1 MTTLTT
7 WERVNQRR
15 KIWEPSNPAKNS
27 ETSVAPLTIS
37 RCLSLIE
44 LEPAVAYFINSGLDK
59 SDNNVLGEEGINCL
73 KRNVQDEDR
82 HEKALKA
89 CKAAMSNYDSSFE
102 EEGHEIAKAWLEI
115 SDRVNPI
122 TIAAVAES
130 SLFMIILPIYTLFG
144 GNSLKITSG
153 SISDDEG
160 VHITS
165 HRYASELLRAKPTK
179 ELDNLRESTVAWL
192 TQDIGKETNGA
203 WTQER
208 CLKNSKT
215 LLRQGRSDMTETQFS
230 TVLAPFELRNDNFSE
245 Y

>member
-1 MTTLTT
+1 MSKLTT

-15 KIWEPSNPAKNS
+15 KVWEPSNPAENS

-37 RCLSLIE
+37 RCLSLID
-44 LEPAVAYFINSGLDK
+44 LEPAVAYFINTGLDK
-59 SDNNVLGEEGINCL
+59 SDNFVLGEEGVSCL
-73 KRNVQDEDR
+73 RRNIEDEAR

-89 CKAAMSNYDSSFE
+89 CKAAMSNYDNGFE
-102 EEGHEIAKAWLEI
+102 EEGHRIAKAWLDI
-115 SDRVNPI
+115 SEKTNPI
-122 TIAAVAES
+122 TIAAVAEC

-153 SISDDEG
+153 SISDDERG
-160 VHITS
+160 HINS
-165 HRYASELLRAKPTK
+165 HRYASQLLGAKPTK
-179 ELDNLRESTVAWL
+179 ELDRLREDTVAWIS
-192 TQDIGKETNGA
+192 QDIGKETNGV

-208 CLKNSKT
+208 CLKNSKN
-215 LLRQGRSDMTETQFS
+215 LLQRGVSDMVETQFA